1 MLRSMLALFV
11 STVLLTP
18 PPAPKPVG
26 PNHRRGTALCLEN
39 RDGTVVLIEPPH
51 PAWKWQTFDDRD
63 LWFVEGVWRPGTRGE
78 TLNVKRVDRVPSRAE
93 FAKELHSET
102 RTFLPKGFVARLDVW
117 QPSEVPTPG
126 SVRYE
131 VTFVRY
137 PGRPR
142 EEIVELDRRG
152 GGWLGYY
159 TPHGLHFSTLLAA
172 AVPGTPFA
180 ALLQSYRMVAGRC
193 GEGN

>member
-1 MLRSMLALFV
+1 MLAGFV
-11 STVLLTP
+11 SGVLLTSP
-18 PPAPKPVG
+18 PLPRLVRPD
-26 PNHRRGTALCLEN
+26 HLRGGALCLAN
-39 RDGTVVLIEPPH
+39 PDGTVVLIDPPR
-51 PAWKWQTFDDRD
+51 PEWKWNTFDDRTS
-63 LWFVEGVWRPGTRGE
+63 WFAGGVD
-78 TLNVKRVDRVPSRAE
+78 VKRVDRVPSRAG
-93 FAKELHSET
+93 FAKQLHSET

-131 VTFVRY
+131 VRFVRY
-137 PGRPR
+137 PGGAR

-159 TPHGLHFSTLLAA
+159 TPQGFHFSTRLTD

-180 ALLQSYRMVAGRC
+180 AVLQSYRVVAGKC
-193 GEGN
+193 GEGT